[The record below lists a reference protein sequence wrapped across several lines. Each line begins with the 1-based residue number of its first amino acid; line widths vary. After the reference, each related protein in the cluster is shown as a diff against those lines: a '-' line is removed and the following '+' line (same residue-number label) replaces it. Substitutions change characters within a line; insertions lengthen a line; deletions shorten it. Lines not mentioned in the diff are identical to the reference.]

1 MSQQALDLRRSTHI
15 VRRHKI
21 LVGVAALLGVLAG
34 AAYAV
39 VHPPLLSSTALVV
52 LPQSAQ
58 STQAAAAAST
68 TGGPDSF
75 TATQVVIA
83 DSNAVLMAALPN
95 VHPAMSLDQLRR
107 DVGASSLTSFIVSI
121 SAEGK
126 TAGDAEA
133 TANAVAQSY
142 VSYVSA
148 ASSPIGS
155 VPARMLESAESAT
168 GPSALESLLIS
179 ALVGGLAGGVIGVI
193 VALAVGRKDKRLRGR
208 DEIAN
213 SIGVP
218 VLASVPVA
226 RPSDASSWVRLLE
239 DYKPAYVHA
248 WQLRKAMQ
256 QLGVTVGSIG
266 GGNSSLTVLSLS
278 SDPAALALGP
288 QLAAFAASLGIP
300 TALVIGPQQD
310 ANTTAALR
318 TACAVPPSVSSR
330 RPSHLRVMA
339 TDGSEVK
346 EATDADLTVVVV
358 VVDSR
363 TPQMPDTMRTS
374 TTVIGVSAG
383 SATAEEL
390 SCVAGVAA
398 TDRRDIAGILVAD
411 PESDDQTT
419 GRLPSLTAPRQPRR
433 PRRLSNMTTE
443 IRR

>member
-1 MSQQALDLRRSTHI
+1 MSQQALDLRRSMHI

-21 LVGVAALLGVLAG
+21 LVGVVTLLGILAG
-34 AAYAV
+34 AAYAF
-39 VHPPLLSSTALVV
+39 VHPPLVSSTALVV

-58 STQAAAAAST
+58 STQASAAAALNGT
-68 TGGPDSF
+68 PDSF

-83 DSNAVLMAALPN
+83 GSNAVLTGALPG
-95 VHPAMSLDQLRR
+95 VRPAMSLDQVRR
-107 DVGASSLTSFIVSI
+107 DVGASSLTSYIVAI
-121 SAEGK
+121 TAKGK

-142 VSYVSA
+142 ISYVSA

-168 GPSALESLLIS
+168 GPSPLESLLIS
-179 ALVGGLAGGVIGVI
+179 ALIGGLAGGAIGIV
-193 VALAVGRKDKRLRGR
+193 VALAAGRKDKRLWGR

-213 SIGVP
+213 SLGVP
-218 VLASVPVA
+218 VLASVPVG
-226 RPSDASSWVRLLE
+226 RPSDASSWVRLMD

-256 QLGVTVGSIG
+256 QLGVTAASIG
-266 GGNSSLTVLSLS
+266 GGNSSLTVLSMS

-318 TACAVPPSVSSR
+318 TACAVPSSVSAR

-339 TDGSEVK
+339 MDSSEVN
-346 EATDADLTVVVV
+346 EEPDAELTVVVV
-358 VVDSR
+358 VVDGS

-374 TTVIGVSAG
+374 VTVIGVSAG
-383 SATAEEL
+383 SATAEQL

-411 PESDDQTT
+411 PEPDDQTT
-419 GRLPSLTAPRQPRR
+419 GRLPSLTASAQPRR

>member
-1 MSQQALDLRRSTHI
+1 MSQQVLDLRRSTQI

-21 LVGVAALLGVLAG
+21 LVGAVALLGILAG
-34 AAYAV
+34 AAYAMFY
-39 VHPPLLSSTALVV
+39 PPLQTSTALVV
-52 LPQSAQ
+52 LPASAQ
-58 STQAAAAAST
+58 STAAAAASAT
-68 TGGPDSF
+68 TGAPDSF

-83 DSNAVLMAALPN
+83 GSNGVLQGALPS
-95 VHPAMSLDQLRR
+95 VRPAMSLDQLRR
-107 DVGASSLTSFIVSI
+107 DVQASSLTSYII
-121 SAEGK
+121 AITAKGK
-126 TAGDAEA
+126 TAADAEA

-155 VPARMLESAESAT
+155 VPASMLDPAISAT
-168 GPSALESLLIS
+168 GSSRLEALLIS
-179 ALVGGLAGGVIGVI
+179 ALVGGLAGAAIGVV
-193 VALAVGRKDKRLRGR
+193 VALAIGRKDKRLRGR

-226 RPSDASSWVRLLE
+226 RSSDASSWARLLGN
-239 DYKPAYVHA
+239 YKPAYVHA
-248 WQLRKAMQ
+248 WQLRRAMQ
-256 QLGVTVGSIG
+256 ELGVTVGGGDSSSI
-266 GGNSSLTVLSLS
+266 TVLSLS

-288 QLAAFAASLGIP
+288 QLAVFAASLGMV

-318 TACAVPPSVSSR
+318 AASAVPPSASLR
-330 RPSHLRVMA
+330 RPGNLSVMA
-339 TDGSEVK
+339 IDGSDLNK
-346 EATDADLTVVVV
+346 DIDADLTVVVLV
-358 VVDSR
+358 LDSQ

-383 SATAEEL
+383 AATAEQL

-398 TDRRDIAGILVAD
+398 THRRDIAGILVAG
-411 PESDDQTT
+411 PEPDDQTT
-419 GRLPSLTAPRQPRR
+419 GRVPAMPAPARLRR

>member
-1 MSQQALDLRRSTHI
+1 MSQQALDLRRSTRI

-21 LVGVAALLGVLAG
+21 ILGVAALLGILAG

-39 VHPPLLSSTALVV
+39 IHPPLLTSTALVV

-58 STQAAAAAST
+58 SSAAADVAAT
-68 TGGPDSF
+68 TGAPDTF
-75 TATQVVIA
+75 TSTEVVVA
-83 DSNAVLMAALPN
+83 DSYAVLQSALPN
-95 VHPAMSLDQLRR
+95 VRPVSTLDQLRKA
-107 DVGASSLTSFIVSI
+107 VQTSSLTDYIIAI
-121 SAEGK
+121 SAQGK

-148 ASSPIGS
+148 GSSPIGI
-155 VPARMLESAESAT
+155 VPARMLEPAESAS
-168 GPSALESLLIS
+168 GPAPLESLLIS
-179 ALVGGLAGGVIGVI
+179 ALIGALVGGLIGVV
-193 VALAVGRKDKRLRGR
+193 VALAVGRRDKRLHSR

-218 VLASVPVA
+218 VLASLPVA
-226 RPSDASSWVRLLE
+226 RPSNASSWARLLE

-256 QLGVTVGSIG
+256 QLGLTSGSLG
-266 GGNSSLTVLSLS
+266 SNSSVTVLSMS
-278 SDPAALALGP
+278 ADPGALALGP

-300 TALVIGPQQD
+300 TVLAIGPQQG

-318 TACAVPPSVSSR
+318 TACATPLSVTAR
-330 RPSHLRVMA
+330 RPTNLRVMTLDDSSVQA
-339 TDGSEVK
+339 EI
-346 EATDADLTVVVV
+346 DADLVVVV
-358 VVDSR
+358 VVIDGQTS
-363 TPQMPDTMRTS
+363 QVPDTMRTA

-383 SATAEEL
+383 GATAEEL
-390 SCVAGVAA
+390 SYVAGVAA

-411 PESDDQTT
+411 PEQEDQTT
-419 GRLPSLTAPRQPRR
+419 GRVPALTTPAQPRR
-433 PRRLSNMTTE
+433 PRRLGYMTTE